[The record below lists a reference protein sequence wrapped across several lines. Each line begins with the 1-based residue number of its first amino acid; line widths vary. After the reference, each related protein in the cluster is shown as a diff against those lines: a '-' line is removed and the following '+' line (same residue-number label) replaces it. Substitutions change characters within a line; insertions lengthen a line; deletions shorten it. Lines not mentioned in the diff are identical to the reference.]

1 MWGLLFNLITKEASQ
16 DIGESIGKVLEVD
29 CKAIVANRARFLCI
43 QVELP
48 LKKPIKRGA
57 LVLSPKGDKVWIAF
71 QYERLVGLCFNYGLI
86 GHEARDC
93 HHPISSTEEDKPYGE
108 WLRAGSRVAKGP
120 RGKKQ
125 ASPPQCNTKRAKDQA
140 RDQPQPPREQQMG
153 ETNSNVISGELLQV
167 LNLMRINSWRK
178 ELMHPM

>member
-29 CKAIVANRARFLCI
+29 CKAIVADRARFLCI

-108 WLRAGSRVAKGP
+108 WLGLEVEWQRVQEGRNKQVHHNVIQKGP
-120 RGKKQ
+120 R
-125 ASPPQCNTKRAKDQA
+125 TKLGISHNHH
-140 RDQPQPPREQQMG
+140 E
-153 ETNSNVISGELLQV
+153 SNRWVKLTA
-167 LNLMRINSWRK
+167 M
-178 ELMHPM
+178 